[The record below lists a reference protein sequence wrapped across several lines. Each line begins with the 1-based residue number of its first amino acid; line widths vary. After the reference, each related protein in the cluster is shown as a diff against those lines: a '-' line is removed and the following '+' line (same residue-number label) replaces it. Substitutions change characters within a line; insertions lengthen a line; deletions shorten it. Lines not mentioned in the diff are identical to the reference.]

1 MCNCQSCQNVH
12 YVTSVTDN
20 TSNLEL
26 TVTNSSDIG
35 SLDPFILIMNK
46 NVSVPTA
53 PIPTTV
59 NVNGV
64 SVPLYNKYSI
74 QIQSNRIPRRAVGAY
89 VSPQEETEEPY
100 VILFTTPY
108 CRCNA

>member
-1 MCNCQSCQNVH
+1 MCNCQSCNNVH

-20 TSNLEL
+20 TDSVNL
-26 TVTNSSDIG
+26 TVTNSTDIG
-35 SLDPFILIMNK
+35 NLTPFILVMNR

-53 PIPTTV
+53 PVPVTV
-59 NVNGV
+59 NINGAN
-64 SVPLYNKYSI
+64 VPVYNKYSI
-74 QIQSNRIPRRAVGAY
+74 QIKSNRIPRRAVGAY
-89 VSPQEETEEPY
+89 VENGSNY